1 MVAHQAVK
9 TIETRVQPA
18 SWDGQMPW
26 TMVIFPAGSQTNDT
40 QLSSGDLVVM
50 TARVIFAD
58 LLTEAGTLQDRLRG
72 G

>member
-40 QLSSGDLVVM
+40 QLSSGDILVM
-50 TARVIFAD
+50 TARGDI
-58 LLTEAGTLQDRLRG
+58 R
-72 G
+72 